1 MPNCF
6 FRNGA
11 QQVARPIEFDANAT
25 NEASGTQTTEK
36 KNNENGRRKAEAA
49 IEQCRIKKWKE
60 EPQ

>member
-36 KNNENGRRKAEAA
+36 KTMKTEGGRRKR
-49 IEQCRIKKWKE
+49 Q
-60 EPQ
+60 